1 MEYLLHFGIKVII
14 IQHGAKNF
22 LGICGGWSGIVF
34 FLLRACMFAEMGSK
48 WLLSLS
54 ANDLPST
61 FLPCSSRTRKF
72 EVIVSLYS
80 ESATSSLV
88 NHSQVNGCNRL
99 NILEGSGA
107 SSACPYGVTKLLA
120 H

>member
-1 MEYLLHFGIKVII
+1 
-14 IQHGAKNF
+14 
-22 LGICGGWSGIVF
+22 
-34 FLLRACMFAEMGSK
+34 MFAEMGSK